1 MTRADLKAAAKEKL
15 RGNWGWGALVVLV
28 LSVVAFFVGIF
39 PVKIVA
45 CLISSFLTVG
55 LLSAMYDLVNDKK
68 TDNVFM
74 AVFSQFNGQRA
85 GRLFE
90 TWLLSYVFQFLWSLL
105 FVIPGWI
112 KMFSYSQV
120 IYIAQ
125 DAADA
130 GKTMTA
136 TEAIT
141 LSRKVMDGH
150 KWELFVLCLSFLGWG
165 ILSIFTCGIGL
176 LWLIPYMQTTFAE
189 YHKYVM
195 DEYAKRQG
203 QTSTDGQQTASFN
216 A

>member
-15 RGNWGWGALVVLV
+15 RGNWGWGALVTLIYLV
-28 LSVVAFFVGIF
+28 ICAFLPVFR
-39 PVKIVA
+39 VKIVVS
-45 CLISSFLTVG
+45 LITAFLSLG
-55 LLSAMYDLVNDKK
+55 LLSATYDLVNDKK

-74 AVFSQFNGQRA
+74 ATFSQVKGQRA
-85 GRLFE
+85 GLIFS
-90 TWLLSYVFQFLWSLL
+90 TWILSYIFQTLWMFLL
-105 FVIPGWI
+105 VIPGII
-112 KMFSYSQV
+112 KGIAYSQA

-130 GKTMTA
+130 GKAMTA

-150 KWELFVLCLSFLGWG
+150 KWEFFVLGLSFLGWG
-165 ILSIFTCGIGL
+165 ILSFCTLFIGF
-176 LWLIPYMQTTFAE
+176 LWLIPYMQTTLAE

-195 DEYAKRQG
+195 DDYAKRQG

>member
-1 MTRADLKAAAKEKL
+1 
-15 RGNWGWGALVVLV
+15 
-28 LSVVAFFVGIF
+28 
-39 PVKIVA
+39 
-45 CLISSFLTVG
+45 
-55 LLSAMYDLVNDKK
+55 
-68 TDNVFM
+68 
-74 AVFSQFNGQRA
+74 
-85 GRLFE
+85 
-90 TWLLSYVFQFLWSLL
+90 
-105 FVIPGWI
+105 
-112 KMFSYSQV
+112 
-120 IYIAQ
+120 
-125 DAADA
+125 
-130 GKTMTA
+130 MTA